1 MKNTLLQL
9 LDLPAD
15 TYENQIFE
23 NYFLWCNLNSFGDT
37 DCQKLLANSSLFR
50 WWMVQ
55 YTELEQ
61 QFIEDSAEYH
71 GYCDKHLMRKFY
83 TETVIKISQYYCKP
97 LMELARNQQPIT
109 PQFN

>member
-1 MKNTLLQL
+1 M
-9 LDLPAD
+9 PAA
-15 TYENQIFE
+15 TYENQLFE
-23 NYFLWCNLNSFGDT
+23 NYFLWCNLNSYGDA
-37 DCQKLLANSSLFR
+37 DFQKLLANAPLFR

-55 YTELEQ
+55 YAELEL

-71 GYCDKHLMRKFY
+71 GHCDKHVLRSFY

-97 LMELARNQQPIT
+97 LMELARNHKPVT